1 MASPTPPE
9 KGPGSDGSNFGLGG
23 ENNRDAE
30 IAHIDALA
38 TGPDTTLDS
47 FAHLDE
53 KKILRK
59 VSRNRPHKQWFWR
72 PGC

>member
-9 KGPGSDGSNFGLGG
+9 KGHASDGSNLGPG
-23 ENNRDAE
+23 VENNRDAE
-30 IAHIDALA
+30 IAHIDAIA
-38 TGPDTTLDS
+38 TAPDTTLDS

-59 VSRNRPHKQWFWR
+59 VRH
-72 PGC
+72 